1 MRATIPRRRKVVYCA
16 LGWACWKTYL
26 GRPEANWAR
35 AFYADTGAALG
46 DLREAVSTL
55 EEIESTARRVLGP
68 ANPTAAGIEECLQ
81 DARVVENV
89 RVRRAAA
96 DALTGDFPNLVVL

>member
-55 EEIESTARRVLGP
+55 EHLEPIARRVLGG
-68 ANPTAAGIEECLQ
+68 AHPTTAVIGRALQ
-81 DARVVENV
+81 NA
-89 RVRRAAA
+89 RAALGA
-96 DALTGDFPNLVVL
+96 REAA